1 VLTKTSFAQKRETH
15 RLRNQLRNHRNPFP
29 MKTLLY
35 LLVALAAATPGHADN
50 SDLRTAKEKFVAN
63 SSELQKWKKGQP
75 LPESLADAGL
85 LADAIVVWSGLYADG
100 GTNGYLLRD
109 SVGNSLAFCTGPGFQ
124 SKDHPKR
131 IDAALGSRLFV
142 GALHYA
148 RAEAEIVPVGSKT
161 EEWLKDR
168 IQKAQPIRPATPAA
182 RRIPPG
188 GGMIE
193 LTK

>member
-1 VLTKTSFAQKRETH
+1 
-15 RLRNQLRNHRNPFP
+15 

-35 LLVALAAATPGHADN
+35 LLIALAVVTSGRANN
-50 SDLRTAKEKFVAN
+50 SDRRSAKEKFVAN

-85 LADAIVVWSGLYADG
+85 LDDAIVVWSGLYSDG

-109 SVGNSLAFCTGPGFQ
+109 SARNSLAFCTGPGFQ

-168 IQKAQPIRPATPAA
+168 IQKAQPVRPANPTV
-182 RRIPPG
+182 RRAPPG

>member
-1 VLTKTSFAQKRETH
+1 VITKTSFAQKHETH
-15 RLRNQLRNHRNPFP
+15 RLRNRLRNQRKNAP

-35 LLVALAAATPGHADN
+35 LLVALAVATPGHADN
-50 SDLRTAKEKFVAN
+50 SDRRTAKEKFVAN

-85 LADAIVVWSGLYADG
+85 LADAIVVWSGLYSDG

-109 SVGNSLAFCTGPGFQ
+109 SVGNFLAFCTGPGFQ

-161 EEWLKDR
+161 EEWLKER
-168 IQKAQPIRPATPAA
+168 IQRAQPVRPANPAA
-182 RRIPPG
+182 RRSSPE
-188 GGMIE
+188 GGMIA
-193 LTK
+193 LPK